1 VAPFSVHKCF
11 SETECGRSCK
21 VARLRCYARNLKK
34 RACFQTTEVPSMQR
48 VYSSFAVDERGVPL
62 LSHRHRCRAIVST
75 VHRTTDSSDDRVAR
89 ATHESTSGGAWLL
102 GIFLSAIPCWIMFL
116 NVVPPWLKQGHAQP
130 RITLVSSWLSV
141 ALTVFLVEFMGFGAL
156 YVFFGSSRRE
166 LLEHLAMLSMPLAW
180 ISPNFLITP
189 SRTFFDLCG
198 IILGNSAFFG
208 PLMFACYQTVRWAFR
223 RSRPTQLSLSI
234 SNPTADDE

>member
-1 VAPFSVHKCF
+1 VLAFKPLKCPQCNECIHRLQLMKGECPFCH
-11 SETECGRSCK
+11 TDIGAARSYQ
-21 VARLRCYARNLKK
+21 RCIGLLTLVTIALL
-34 RACFQTTEVPSMQR
+34 
-48 VYSSFAVDERGVPL
+48 AV
-62 LSHRHRCRAIVST
+62 
-75 VHRTTDSSDDRVAR
+75 

-116 NVVPPWLKQGHAQP
+116 NIVPPWLKRGHAQP
-130 RITLVSSWLSV
+130 RITLVSSWLGV

-208 PLMFACYQTVRWAFR
+208 PLMYACYLTVRWAFR
-223 RSRPTQLSLSI
+223 RSRPTQLSLSN
-234 SNPTADDE
+234 SDPTTDDE